1 MVLSAARRWR
11 PSSLVVDV
19 GVTLLVGVV
28 LAVAI
33 EVSREADSAPPDAL
47 AYLLGAAIAALTL
60 AWRRRPLAVLLG
72 SAALL
77 LVYLSLQYP
86 GISPALALG
95 VPLYGAAVSGRSRW
109 ALGVAAFF
117 LLSGVVVRGVRED
130 EPILAVTV
138 DMVEKTS
145 LMVVVVLLGVAVRAH
160 RLHAQ
165 AAARALAAAQAERD
179 RDAARRVAQERLR
192 IARDLHDV
200 LAHTI
205 ATVSVQAG
213 VALDVVDDSP
223 GEIRAALTAIRTAGR
238 SATEE
243 LRATVDSLRADEDPD
258 GATVSRGPTPSLAQL
273 DRLLAVAGGSGV
285 RVGLERTGEV
295 RGLPQAVEVTAYR
308 IVQESLTNIVRHA
321 GASRAWVAVRYERG
335 TLVVDVVDDG
345 LARADGSPGA
355 GHVGHGIDGMRER
368 VTALAGSFS
377 AGPRPAGGFAVRA
390 VLPTDDPEVAGSDA
404 SSATSGAAPAEQP
417 LAR

>member
-11 PSSLVVDV
+11 PSSLVADI
-19 GVTLLVGVV
+19 GVALLVGVV
-28 LAVAI
+28 IGVAI
-33 EVSREADSAPPDAL
+33 DVSREADSTPPDAL

-60 AWRRRPLAVLLG
+60 AWRHRPLAVLLG

-77 LVYLSLQYP
+77 LVYLALQYP

-95 VPLYGAAVSGRSRW
+95 VALYGAAVSGRARW
-109 ALGVAAFF
+109 AAAVAAFF
-117 LLSGVVVRGVRED
+117 LLGGVVVRGVRED

-138 DMVEKTS
+138 DMIEKTS

-160 RLHAQ
+160 RLHAR
-165 AAARALAAAQAERD
+165 AAARALAAERAERD

-213 VALDVVDDSP
+213 VALDAVDSP
-223 GEIRAALTAIRTAGR
+223 TDTRTALSAIRTAGR

-243 LRATVDSLRADEDPD
+243 LRATVDSLRAEEDPD
-258 GATVSRGPTPSLAQL
+258 PGTVSRGPAPSLAQL

-285 RVGLERTGEV
+285 RVELERTGEV
-295 RGLPQAVEVTAYR
+295 RGLPQPVEVTAYR

-321 GASRAWVAVRYERG
+321 DASRAWVAVRYERG

-355 GHVGHGIDGMRER
+355 GHGGHGIDGMRER

-377 AGPRPAGGFAVRA
+377 AGPRPTGGFAVRA

-404 SSATSGAAPAEQP
+404 STATSAVAPAEQP
-417 LAR
+417 LAP